1 MAAKGVFRKQ
11 AVGAMVAALGLV
23 AAPVSA
29 FQSVPAE
36 AMFDGQWHFS
46 VTPYAWLP
54 TIYTSATFGPMQINT
69 HETVMDY
76 WSHLSFAFFIAAEA
90 RKGDWSAFA
99 DYNYVK
105 FSGANSGLKPIDRPG
120 LPRALPYDSSTDLK
134 SNILTLAGAYTVLRQ
149 GASHLDVVAGARYL
163 NMDLNFNYSVFPVPA
178 EVDFSRRLNKWDG
191 IVGIKGQIDLSDDRR
206 WFMPY
211 YADIGSGSNN
221 WTWMAMLGTGYRF
234 DLCDVTLGVRS
245 LSYKFDGRLGVDL
258 RQTGFALGADFKF

>member
-1 MAAKGVFRKQ
+1 MAARRIFRKPV
-11 AVGAMVAALGLV
+11 VGALVAALGLV

-36 AMFDGQWHFS
+36 AMFDGQWHFTA
-46 VTPYAWLP
+46 TPYAWLP
-54 TIYTSATFGPMQINT
+54 TICNSATFGPAQINS
-69 HETVMDY
+69 HVTVMDY

-99 DYNYVK
+99 DYNNVK
-105 FSGANSGLKPIDRPG
+105 FSGDSSGFRPIARPG
-120 LPRALPYDSSTDLK
+120 QPPALPYDSSESLK
-134 SNILTLAGAYTVLRQ
+134 ANILTLAGAYTVLRQ

-163 NMDLNFNYSVFPVPA
+163 NMSLDYNYSVFPVPA
-178 EVDFSRRLNKWDG
+178 QVDFSRTLNKWDG

>member
-1 MAAKGVFRKQ
+1 
-11 AVGAMVAALGLV
+11 VGAMVAALGLV

-29 FQSVPAE
+29 FDFKSAPAE

-54 TIYTSATFGPMQINT
+54 TIYTSASFGPMQINS
-69 HETVMDY
+69 HDTVMDY
-76 WSHLSFAFFIAAEA
+76 WSHLSFAFFIASEV

-105 FSGANSGLKPIDRPG
+105 FSGDNSGLRPIERPG
-120 LPRALPYDSSTDLK
+120 LPPALPYDSSESLK

-163 NMDLNFNYSVFPVPA
+163 NMDLNFNYSVFPIPA
-178 EVDFSRRLNKWDG
+178 EVDFSRSLNKWDG
-191 IVGIKGQIDLSDDRR
+191 IVGIKGQVDLSDDRR

-211 YADIGSGSNN
+211 YADIGAGSNN

-234 DLCDVTLGVRS
+234 DLCDLTLGVRS
-245 LSYKFDGRLGVDL
+245 LSYNFNGNRGNGVDM
-258 RQTGFALGADFKF
+258 RYTGIAFGADFKF